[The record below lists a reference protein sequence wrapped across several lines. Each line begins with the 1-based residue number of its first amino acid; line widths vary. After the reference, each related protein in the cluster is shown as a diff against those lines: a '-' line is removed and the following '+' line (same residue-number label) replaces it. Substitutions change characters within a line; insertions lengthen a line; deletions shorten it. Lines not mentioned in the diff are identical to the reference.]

1 MGGVT
6 QRGQTHRAPTG
17 PSELRLW
24 LIGRAT
30 VIVTVTVTD
39 AAAGVPTQRHGNVKI
54 RSQCHGVFQI
64 GDSDSEHH
72 SDPGRPGTGRAPGS
86 VQAQSEPEAA
96 WRSVYF
102 SKGPGTSPLFNLVQ
116 DSELEPQV
124 CVVLKAGCCRSEP
137 RAQAA
142 SGRPGRGCPAN
153 GGAAS
158 CPGSGPTP
166 SEPLAGGLPV
176 AVKVRGPGRVPAG
189 RNGPR
194 EKQTIRTAP
203 ECTPSLCS

>member
-1 MGGVT
+1 MTRTPAGQGPEGP
-6 QRGQTHRAPTG
+6 RGACRPNQSLRQLGAPHT
-17 PSELRLW
+17 S
-24 LIGRAT
+24 AT
-30 VIVTVTVTD
+30 L
-39 AAAGVPTQRHGNVKI
+39 
-54 RSQCHGVFQI
+54 
-64 GDSDSEHH
+64 
-72 SDPGRPGTGRAPGS
+72 
-86 VQAQSEPEAA
+86 
-96 WRSVYF
+96 
-102 SKGPGTSPLFNLVQ
+102 GPGTSPLFNLVQ

-124 CVVLKAGCCRSEP
+124 RVVLKAGCCRSEP

-189 RNGPR
+189 RNPRPR

-203 ECTPSLCS
+203 DSECTPSLSARNKPRAQARALSSGLGMFHPLSADGWPASAARDALSSYR